1 MARRGT
7 LDLFLQQRS
16 DVRLATGGIK
26 WSRRSTARHHRPL
39 VSHRFVVAMVVAR
52 VSLLAAVSLIMG
64 LQLAAPSTA
73 APASGQDCPTGWEGP
88 HRDICYRLSEDAR
101 SWTDAKA
108 NGCEALSGGAYL
120 ASVTYANKAFLSKQE
135 SIVGSDYYW
144 VGLRSGDAE
153 WNSGTA
159 AAEPVDY
166 TNWEVM
172 RHQEPSGSRITNDDC
187 VMVTTASAPAE
198 FQPAGSWVDWDC
210 DYQTPAI
217 CQVQQNSDGSCS
229 DGWTS
234 VGSDCY
240 AMTEALSFSEA
251 ELACSTKMTGA
262 RLAAVSDY
270 DTLSAG
276 LDIGTAGY
284 LWIGLRSTPAA
295 DGALRWLA
303 NGEEVSD
310 TPWKCIKYDEPDSEQ
325 MGFEDADCVVVN
337 GLEADDLYQAG
348 AWSDYF
354 CTVEYKYLCALQ
366 L

>member
-1 MARRGT
+1 M
-7 LDLFLQQRS
+7 
-16 DVRLATGGIK
+16 
-26 WSRRSTARHHRPL
+26 
-39 VSHRFVVAMVVAR
+39 
-52 VSLLAAVSLIMG
+52 LLK
-64 LQLAAPSTA
+64 
-73 APASGQDCPTGWEGP
+73 DCPTGWEGP

-135 SIVGSDYYW
+135 SISRL
-144 VGLRSGDAE
+144 GLLLG
-153 WNSGTA
+153 G
-159 AAEPVDY
+159 
-166 TNWEVM
+166 
-172 RHQEPSGSRITNDDC
+172 
-187 VMVTTASAPAE
+187 PALR
-198 FQPAGSWVDWDC
+198 GRR
-210 DYQTPAI
+210 
-217 CQVQQNSDGSCS
+217 NSDGSCS

-251 ELACSTKMTGA
+251 ELACTTKMADA
-262 RLAAVSDY
+262 RLAAVYDY

-310 TPWKCIKYDEPDSEQ
+310 TPWKYVEYDEPDSEIV
-325 MGFEDADCVVVN
+325 GDDADCVAVN
-337 GLEADDLYQAG
+337 GLEAAELYRNGRVGRLLLQRRVQVPLRPQTLRARITRRKQWPSRKG
-348 AWSDYF
+348 DSVLERLSRA
-354 CTVEYKYLCALQ
+354 TAL
-366 L
+366 LWVASRDIIL

>member
-1 MARRGT
+1 M
-7 LDLFLQQRS
+7 
-16 DVRLATGGIK
+16 
-26 WSRRSTARHHRPL
+26 
-39 VSHRFVVAMVVAR
+39 
-52 VSLLAAVSLIMG
+52 LLK
-64 LQLAAPSTA
+64 
-73 APASGQDCPTGWEGP
+73 DCPTGWEGP

-135 SIVGSDYYW
+135 SISRL
-144 VGLRSGDAE
+144 GLLLVFNTVSICSHRCSPCLTLLSPLL
-153 WNSGTA
+153 N
-159 AAEPVDY
+159 PV
-166 TNWEVM
+166 
-172 RHQEPSGSRITNDDC
+172 
-187 VMVTTASAPAE
+187 
-198 FQPAGSWVDWDC
+198 FQP
-210 DYQTPAI
+210 
-217 CQVQQNSDGSCS
+217 QNSDGSCS

-251 ELACSTKMTGA
+251 ELACTTKMADA
-262 RLAAVSDY
+262 RLAAVYDY

-310 TPWKCIKYDEPDSEQ
+310 TPWKYVEYDEPDSEIV
-325 MGFEDADCVVVN
+325 GDDADCVAVN
-337 GLEADDLYQAG
+337 GLEAAELYRNGRVGRLLLQRRVQVPLRPQTLRARITRRKQWPSRKG
-348 AWSDYF
+348 DSVLERLSRA
-354 CTVEYKYLCALQ
+354 TAL
-366 L
+366 LWVASRDIIL